1 MVDYSIQHLQDEWAR
16 LMSVYYPEEPIL
28 DRYKHGLCKRIAVI
42 WEKYPEERVV
52 FDAKIKLGIDPQLR
66 KYKGE

>member
-1 MVDYSIQHLQDEWAR
+1 
-16 LMSVYYPEEPIL
+16 MSVYYPEEPIL